1 MTSPSTP
8 LDLRRTPRKCLERSL
23 SPVLCHVSSP
33 ALKPAHAQR
42 TPALRRLHIRPLHP
56 SRNPNLC
63 AWGLWQTF
71 FFFNDAAS
79 VKTDSKKSQKGRR
92 RKRKKCGSRP
102 RAKGRK
108 EKKTTTRLS
117 PVSCASLSVF
127 FFFTYLYFVRGATTT
142 QCETRDAS
150 LFRPTKSRWV
160 SEMPRQR
167 TLPRQRS
174 VHCVVLWHVGV
185 HFLFVMFL

>member
-1 MTSPSTP
+1 MRNARQHYDGYTFALST
-8 LDLRRTPRKCLERSL
+8 LLVTPTCVRGASGRL
-23 SPVLCHVSSP
+23 S
-33 ALKPAHAQR
+33 
-42 TPALRRLHIRPLHP
+42 
-56 SRNPNLC
+56 
-63 AWGLWQTF
+63 

-102 RAKGRK
+102 RVKGRK

-150 LFRPTKSRWV
+150 LFRSTKSRWV

>member
-71 FFFNDAAS
+71 FFLMTQRALKRIPKKAKKEGEGRERNVAA
-79 VKTDSKKSQKGRR
+79 GRE
-92 RKRKKCGSRP
+92 RK
-102 RAKGRK
+102 A
-108 EKKTTTRLS
+108 EKKKRQPRDCRQFFVLLS
-117 PVSCASLSVF
+117 PF
-127 FFFTYLYFVRGATTT
+127 FFFTYLHFVRGATTT